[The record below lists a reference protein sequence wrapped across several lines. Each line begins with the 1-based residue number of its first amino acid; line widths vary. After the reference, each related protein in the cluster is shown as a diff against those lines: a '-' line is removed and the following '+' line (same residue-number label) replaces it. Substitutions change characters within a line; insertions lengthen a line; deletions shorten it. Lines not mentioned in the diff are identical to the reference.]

1 MIKRGQ
7 EWARTAD
14 GPYGQIVTSDGELAS
29 AIGREVVLRGGD
41 VHRALGAPSGEASD
55 RVVEVDLLEIRAD
68 GSLVCR
74 AASHILIGRPPRR
87 MGRLMGEWAIVSNA
101 GFVGPFDIAPGA
113 HPGDGRMDVVR
124 VSASMSR
131 RQRLGALRRSR
142 LGAHLPHPD
151 LSITRTTTYEVSLI
165 GHVALWADGR
175 RVQINGESA
184 SIAVVP
190 GAVTV
195 RL

>member
-7 EWARTAD
+7 EWARTAE
-14 GPYGQIVTSDGELAS
+14 GPLGQTVTTDAELAR
-29 AIGREVVLRGGD
+29 ALGREVVLRGGD
-41 VHRALGAPSGEASD
+41 VHRALGAPSGEASN
-55 RVVEVDLLEIRAD
+55 RVVEVDLLEIRAN
-68 GSLVCR
+68 GHVVCR
-74 AASHILIGRPPRR
+74 AASHVLIGRPPRWL
-87 MGRLMGEWAIVSNA
+87 GRFIGGWLIVCNA
-101 GFVGPFDIAPGA
+101 GFVRSFDVAPGA
-113 HPGDGRMDVVR
+113 HPGDGRADMVR
-124 VSASMSR
+124 ISASMSR

-151 LSITRTTTYEVSLI
+151 IDITRAATYEVSLV
-165 GHVALWADGR
+165 GRVAVWADGR
-175 RVQINGESA
+175 RVRIDADAA

>member
-14 GPYGQIVTSDGELAS
+14 GPHGQIVTSDAELAS

-41 VHRALGAPSGEASD
+41 VHRSLGAPSGEASD

-68 GSLVCR
+68 GHVVCR
-74 AASHILIGRPPRR
+74 AASHVVIGRPPQRL
-87 MGRLMGEWAIVSNA
+87 GRLIGGWVIVCNA
-101 GFVGPFDIAPGA
+101 GFVGPYDVAPGA
-113 HPGDGRMDVVR
+113 HPGDGRADLVR

-151 LSITRTTTYEVSLI
+151 IDIARVTAYEVSLT
-165 GHVALWADGR
+165 GRVAVWADGR
-175 RVQINGESA
+175 RVQIDAEAA